1 MDKNKNIG
9 NYLKPLYSNF
19 SFDIKRGKPLL
30 RENQKASK
38 LKQKVNYVRKICT
51 RSSKPISSNFHVCS
65 RSIARTIKISRLI
78 IFYLLLNK
86 TK

>member
-38 LKQKVNYVRKICT
+38 LKQKVNYVRKMYK
-51 RSSKPISSNFHVCS
+51 SKPISSNFHVCS
-65 RSIARTIKISRLI
+65 RSIARTIKISRI
-78 IFYLLLNK
+78 DNFFIYF
-86 TK
+86 